1 MALRQRLSEEQP
13 STLAGW
19 LFADLFLLLF
29 VVGLSGIVSGS
40 AEADTTT
47 TLPPKSSTTIPC
59 IGSRFINDA
68 LEVSFNEGN
77 VRERLVPEIEKWIAG
92 KKVSTSETEAVVV
105 VLTGWATKSESEQAG
120 QDRIND
126 FYRSEIAP
134 LNQYLVSKV
143 FRPTTA
149 THAIRATRK
158 SRGSYS
164 IDIYFADFQDCD

>member
-47 TLPPKSSTTIPC
+47 TLPPKSSTTVPC
-59 IGSRFINDA
+59 VGPRFIEDP
-68 LEVSFNEGN
+68 LKVSFNEGS
-77 VRERLVPEIEKWIAG
+77 VREKLVPEIERWLAE
-92 KKVSTSETEAVVV
+92 KKASTSKTEAVVV

-120 QDRIND
+120 QDRIKG
-126 FYRSEIAP
+126 FYRSRIKP
-134 LNQYLVSKV
+134 LNRDLITEV
-143 FRPTTA
+143 FRETTA
-149 THAIRATRK
+149 THVVRATRK
-158 SRGSYS
+158 SRGDYS
-164 IDIYFADFQDCD
+164 VDIYFADFQDCD